1 MVGATSDNR
10 FLLLLLLFSVL
21 KINAQVCTGSFG
33 DPVVNINFGNG
44 SSNFGS
50 SIPETNYRY
59 VVGTPVDG
67 QYTIVKTTAG
77 LNPGWHQNIVNHTSN
92 DPNGYFMVVNAD
104 YSQGIFYQKS
114 IPVCPNTTYQFSA
127 YIINILRNPGIRP
140 KVKFSIEYANTVF
153 EVPAEEIP
161 EGSATDW
168 IRKSLNFTVP
178 ANVNSVT
185 LKMTNENPGGTGND
199 LAIDDITFR
208 ACGPLVTSSVDNGST
223 KREFCE
229 GREFLLDATV
239 STGYQQ
245 NYYQWQSFN
254 GTDWVNIPNGTN
266 KQTKVDL
273 TNAIPGAYRYRLSVT
288 EFENRGSINCGVVS
302 AEIRIDILKKPEL
315 QANKVDGCVGNDIT
329 LEVSEASSYEWKD
342 PNGVVISH
350 DQKPIIENAKF
361 SDAGIYTVKV
371 TNAAGCEGA
380 TQLTLRVEPKV
391 VAEVNISE
399 TRICEW
405 ESVQLIAGGATTY
418 SWFPTEGLSN
428 SKIADPIAKPSS
440 TTTYTVAVSNGVCVD
455 TKQIKINVTKKAVA
469 NAGPDKKII
478 AGESTVLDGLATGD
492 DVSYYWTPTDYL
504 DNPNKL
510 NPIANPPANMGYTL
524 HVISNAGCNVSTDN
538 VVVTV
543 FPKIEFPN
551 TFSPNGDGVNDTWQ
565 IAFISLF
572 PTARLKVMNR
582 NGNMVFESNN
592 GTAWDGKF
600 NGKEQPTG
608 TYYYTLYLN
617 NEYPIYTG
625 WLLLTR

>member
-1 MVGATSDNR
+1 MIFSKRTYC
-10 FLLLLLLFSVL
+10 LLFLLLFSVV
-21 KINAQVCTGSFG
+21 KIKAQVCTGSFG
-33 DPVVNINFGNG
+33 DPVVNISFANGN
-44 SSNFGS
+44 SNFGS
-50 SIPETNYRY
+50 PIPETNYTY
-59 VVGTPVDG
+59 VAGNPSDG

-77 LNPGWHQNIVNHTSN
+77 LNSGWHQNVVNHTPN

-114 IPVCPNTTYQFSA
+114 IPVCPNTTYQFTA
-127 YIINILRNPGIRP
+127 YIINILKGSGNNP
-140 KVKFSIEYANTVF
+140 KVKFSIEYNDVVF

-161 EGSATDW
+161 KGSAADW

-178 ANVNSVT
+178 ANVNTVT
-185 LKMTNENPGGTGND
+185 LKMTNENPGGIGND

-208 ACGPLVTSSVDNGST
+208 ACGPLVSSSVDYGST

-229 GREFLLDATV
+229 GKEFVLDATV
-239 STGYQQ
+239 STGYKQ
-245 NYYQWQSFN
+245 NDYQWQSFN
-254 GTDWVNIPNGTN
+254 GTDWINMPNGTN

-273 TNAIPGAYRYRLSVT
+273 TGAIPGSYRYRIAVT
-288 EFENRGSINCGVVS
+288 EFENRGSVNCGVVS
-302 AEIRIDILKKPEL
+302 AEIRIDILNKPQP
-315 QANKVDGCVGNDIT
+315 QANNVDGCVGNDIT
-329 LEVSEASSYEWKD
+329 LGVSDASSYEWKD
-342 PNGVVISH
+342 PKGIVISR
-350 DQKPIIENAKF
+350 DQKPIIQNAQL

-371 TNAAGCEGA
+371 TNAAGCENS
-380 TQLTLRVEPKV
+380 TQMTLRVEPKV
-391 VAEVNISE
+391 VADVNISE
-399 TRICEW
+399 TRICEG
-405 ESVQLIAGGATTY
+405 ESVQLIAEGATTY
-418 SWFPTEGLSN
+418 SWLPIEGLSN
-428 SKIADPIAKPSS
+428 SKIANPIAKPS
-440 TTTYTVAVSNGVCVD
+440 TTTIYTVAVSNGVCTD
-455 TKQIKINVTKKAVA
+455 TKQVRVDVTKKAKA
-469 NAGPDKKII
+469 NAGSDKKII
-478 AGESTVLDGLATGD
+478 AGENTILDGLATGD

-510 NPIANPPANMGYTL
+510 NPIANPPATMGYTL

-572 PTARLKVMNR
+572 PTARIKVVNR
-582 NGNMVFESNN
+582 NGNMVFESTN

-617 NEYPIYTG
+617 NEYPTYTG
-625 WLLLTR
+625 WLFLAR